1 MTKKIDKS
9 TIETLKLIC
18 YEAVLGEFINEKTLT
33 KAKDITQQ
41 YLDNKGYK
49 IITVKCDW
57 ENNPPDVIY
66 RNEVYIDITEED
78 FPGSQKVL
86 LHRIIL

>member
-9 TIETLKLIC
+9 TIETLKLLC
-18 YEAVLGEFINEKTLT
+18 YDSLLGEFINERTLSNVKT
-33 KAKDITQQ
+33 AVQQ

-49 IITVKCDW
+49 IINVKCDW
-57 ENNPPDVIY
+57 ENNAPDVID
-66 RNEVYIDITEED
+66 RNEVYVDISEED
-78 FPGSQKVL
+78 FPGSPNIL